1 MWYREDLL
9 YIYLSLNRTGGDGGC
24 LEMAEL
30 VGTLWLKMLATSFSS
45 ELCFLLWK
53 TLSASSAML
62 DSKGNAWKGRGL
74 RLLVIFEEV
83 EVVKVAMVYRPLS
96 IDVSPKFCKIKQVYF
111 LLYYKRLLYTL
122 FFLVCM
128 QDCAVRERERNQMYT
143 NLRNFPICL
152 FIIGHER
159 VP

>member
-1 MWYREDLL
+1 
-9 YIYLSLNRTGGDGGC
+9 
-24 LEMAEL
+24 MAEL
-30 VGTLWLKMLATSFSS
+30 VGTLWLKMLATSLSS

-53 TLSASSAML
+53 ILSASSAML

-96 IDVSPKFCKIKQVYF
+96 IDVSPKFCKIKQKVYF
-111 LLYYKRLLYTL
+111 LLYYRRLLYTL
-122 FFLVCM
+122 FFLSMHARLC
-128 QDCAVRERERNQMYT
+128 CKRERERNQMYT

>member
-1 MWYREDLL
+1 
-9 YIYLSLNRTGGDGGC
+9 
-24 LEMAEL
+24 
-30 VGTLWLKMLATSFSS
+30 
-45 ELCFLLWK
+45 
-53 TLSASSAML
+53 ML

-96 IDVSPKFCKIKQVYF
+96 IDVSPKFCKIKQKVYF

-128 QDCAVRERERNQMYT
+128 QDCAVRERKRNQMYT